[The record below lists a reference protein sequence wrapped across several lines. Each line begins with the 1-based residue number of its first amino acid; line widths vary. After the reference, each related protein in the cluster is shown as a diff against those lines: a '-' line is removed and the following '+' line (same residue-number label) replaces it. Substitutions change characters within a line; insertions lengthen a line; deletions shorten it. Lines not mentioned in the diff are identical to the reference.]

1 MRESK
6 NFIDVLDMETPR
18 TNKLRSAEAP
28 AKEKEQISPQGESW
42 L

>member
-6 NFIDVLDMETPR
+6 NFIDILDMETPR
-18 TNKLRSAEAP
+18 TKKLKSAGVP
-28 AKEKEQISPQGESW
+28 AKEKEHISPQGESW